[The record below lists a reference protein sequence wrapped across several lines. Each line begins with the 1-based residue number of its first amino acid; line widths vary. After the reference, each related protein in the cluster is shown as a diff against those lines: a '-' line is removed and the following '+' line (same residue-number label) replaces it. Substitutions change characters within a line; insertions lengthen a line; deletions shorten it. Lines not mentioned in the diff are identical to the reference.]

1 MSRMGSHRR
10 VLGCDPPS
18 RVHSILSRSTFVNS
32 INLLAM
38 TLLDRSGLWMLGGF
52 LMLGWVL
59 ARMTVQRRRARV
71 RQRQEDRE
79 IQSRLDATNASAL
92 PLSDAPPETQRWQV
106 AMFDLQRELKGE
118 LDSRIA
124 VTQSLIRQLDQRI
137 ARIEKLQGKEVS

>member
-1 MSRMGSHRR
+1 MFEPLHHLHDLSTSMPAMS
-10 VLGCDPPS
+10 L
-18 RVHSILSRSTFVNS
+18 LS
-32 INLLAM
+32 M
-38 TLLDRSGLWMLGGF
+38 TLFDRSGLWMLGGF

-59 ARMTVQRRRARV
+59 ARTTVQRRKRRV
-71 RQRQEDRE
+71 HQSQEDRE
-79 IQSRLDATNASAL
+79 MKMRMQSTKSSAL

-137 ARIEKLQGKEVS
+137 ATIERLEEK

>member
-1 MSRMGSHRR
+1 MPIAFATT
-10 VLGCDPPS
+10 D
-18 RVHSILSRSTFVNS
+18 FF
-32 INLLAM
+32 AM

-52 LMLGWVL
+52 LILGWVL
-59 ARMTVQRRRARV
+59 ARMTVQRRKARV
-71 RQRQEDRE
+71 RQDRE
-79 IQSRLDATNASAL
+79 HRDMQTKLDSTRKTAL

-137 ARIEKLQGKEVS
+137 AKIENLEERVSHAASRENH